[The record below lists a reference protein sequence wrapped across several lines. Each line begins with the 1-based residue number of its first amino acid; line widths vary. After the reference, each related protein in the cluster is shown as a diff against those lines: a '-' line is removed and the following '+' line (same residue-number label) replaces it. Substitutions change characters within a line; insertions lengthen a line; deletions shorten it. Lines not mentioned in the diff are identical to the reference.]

1 MADGLTNANIVSIQ
15 GKDNKIWLATLG
27 GVAECTINEGMKSL
41 GSLTYTF
48 NSFSGNNSPGKF
60 LFMMYLLIQK
70 IAYGLVLMVKD

>member
-27 GVAECTINEGMKSL
+27 GVAECTINEAMKSL

-48 NSFSGNNSPGKF
+48 NSFSGNNSPGKIF
-60 LFMMYLLIQK
+60 VYDVFVDSK